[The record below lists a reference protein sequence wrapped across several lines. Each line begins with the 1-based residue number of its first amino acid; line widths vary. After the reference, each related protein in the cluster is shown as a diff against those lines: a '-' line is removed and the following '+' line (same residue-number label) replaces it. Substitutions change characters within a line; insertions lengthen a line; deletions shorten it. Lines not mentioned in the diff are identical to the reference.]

1 MRATTPPQCMRV
13 GRPRTCAAD
22 RGSGP
27 WWAPSPARNIDRARQ
42 SHRPPRHA
50 EAVVAN
56 ALQFERRQKVAVTT
70 GIRESSQTQL
80 TTVVKHTVLLGIY
93 WEKWAM
99 GERTLSAPV
108 VAREAG
114 VYDEEQRVVGEQEP
128 PPWTPPP
135 HAVGEERRLG
145 ELEVAEQFARGSYCC

>member
-1 MRATTPPQCMRV
+1 M
-13 GRPRTCAAD
+13 
-22 RGSGP
+22 
-27 WWAPSPARNIDRARQ
+27 
-42 SHRPPRHA
+42 
-50 EAVVAN
+50 AN

-114 VYDEEQRVVGEQEP
+114 VYDEEQRVVGE
-128 PPWTPPP
+128 
-135 HAVGEERRLG
+135 
-145 ELEVAEQFARGSYCC
+145 